1 MSFRHDPSRR
11 RFIATATGGLIG
23 ASLPAM
29 AGVTARGKSV
39 IHLFMSG
46 GMSHLDTFAPGQGC
60 PTAIPTN
67 VPGISISR
75 NLPMLAGHM
84 EKMTI
89 FRAMGHEMKSHGSA
103 VEAALSF
110 PTEWRFASPVGGDF
124 PSEISGAIRMVEA
137 GERFVRIELGGWD
150 THTDNARRTSA
161 LAATLD
167 RGFSKLLN
175 DLTASGKLDETLVVL
190 STEFGRSARTNAF
203 GGREHEPSGYACLVA
218 GGGMEGGR
226 VIGETTSPQEFTDLV
241 RRRSVGA
248 GSIA

>member
-1 MSFRHDPSRR
+1 MNFHQDPSRR
-11 RFIATATGGLIG
+11 RFMTTAAGGLVG

-29 AGVTARGKSV
+29 AGVKAREKSV

-84 EKMTI
+84 DKMTV

-103 VEAALSF
+103 VGAALGF
-110 PTEWRFASPVGGDF
+110 PPEWRFASPAGGGF
-124 PSEISGAIRMVEA
+124 PSEISGAVRMLGA
-137 GERFVRIELGGWD
+137 GERFVRIELTGWD
-150 THTDNARRTSA
+150 AHTDNARRTSA

-167 RGFSKLLN
+167 RGFSKLLE
-175 DLTASGKLDETLVVL
+175 DLTASGKLEETLIVL

-203 GGREHEPSGYACLVA
+203 GGREHEPSGYACLMA
-218 GGGMEGGR
+218 GGGMDGGR
-226 VIGETTSPQEFTDLV
+226 MIGKSTSPQGFIDLV
-241 RRRSVGA
+241 RRRSAGA
-248 GSIA
+248 ESIA